1 MKSKM
6 YYTIKNV
13 SDTLGILPSRIRH
26 WETKICKLHSK
37 RAVNTTSSTDAR
49 RFSPSDILRIRVLKA
64 LVDNKKF
71 TLEGAKKELIELD
84 LL

>member
-1 MKSKM
+1 MKPKM

-13 SDTLGILPSRIRH
+13 SDILGLLPSKIRH
-26 WETKICKLHSK
+26 WETKIGVLHSK
-37 RAVNTTSSTDAR
+37 RVVNVSSSRDER

-64 LVDNKKF
+64 LIEKKRF